1 MAPKVRKGMPVAEKS
16 REELKSPKIDEESS
30 PQVEDVIQPGD
41 KVTTFLQRT
50 PSATTHVASDLS
62 NDRRLMGAAA
72 TIGGAAGAIL
82 AGPVSGVALGAAALY
97 ATTLE
102 DAPGIMA
109 RRAGT
114 VYLNVADSAVD
125 EGLRAVDRGVKAVGA
140 AVERG
145 CRQLECNDSLP
156 APLRAGLQRLRRQGD
171 SASGRAVAKAVA
183 EEAQKILSK
192 HPERIPV
199 ICERSARSTM
209 PELPKNKF
217 VVHGS
222 MLCGEFK
229 YIVHKQI
236 ADATPER
243 LTVDQ
248 TIYLFVNGITPKTS
262 TPMSQLYDQ
271 FKESDGFLYI
281 RYGAENTLG

>member
-1 MAPKVRKGMPVAEKS
+1 MGQMPPWLHWQLCRVAVVRAHLRDVRLAVLELLLQTVVLTLLQAL
-16 REELKSPKIDEESS
+16 RE
-30 PQVEDVIQPGD
+30 
-41 KVTTFLQRT
+41 
-50 PSATTHVASDLS
+50 
-62 NDRRLMGAAA
+62 
-72 TIGGAAGAIL
+72 
-82 AGPVSGVALGAAALY
+82 
-97 ATTLE
+97 
-102 DAPGIMA
+102 
-109 RRAGT
+109 
-114 VYLNVADSAVD
+114 
-125 EGLRAVDRGVKAVGA
+125 LRALFMALWLLTCTDLLKGIV
-140 AVERG
+140 
-145 CRQLECNDSLP
+145 LP
-156 APLRAGLQRLRRQGD
+156 KYTVRRKTAFLLKFTVPRKSHVLLKHIVLLKFLVNTVTLRLPKYVILKLFLVPLLL
-171 SASGRAVAKAVA
+171 SVMYMILPKFIVLLLLLKMILVLWVAVA

-271 FKESDGFLYI
+271 FKASDGFLYI